1 MSELKTEPCPL
12 PSLVSQDVL
21 AVNEEKKVPVKKRKR
36 GRPKKEEVKKYI
48 KRAKRGRPPGEA
60 ARIKEL
66 TASLLLKHSQAIIRK
81 IVHKALN
88 DDDKDQMA
96 ALKLC
101 VDRMLPVS
109 YFEDKG
115 IAGGSRAITINI
127 TGVNENPVEMIE
139 HEPVDVE
146 TTLIDYEEVEETA
159 EEEEEDGFTG

>member
-1 MSELKTEPCPL
+1 MSEIKTEDVVSDLCSL
-12 PSLVSQDVL
+12 PSSVSQDVV
-21 AVNEEKKVPVKKRKR
+21 AVNEEKKVAVKKRKR

-66 TASLLLKHSQAIIRK
+66 TASLLLTHSQAIIRK

-127 TGVNENPVEMIE
+127 TGVNDTPVEMIE
-139 HEPVDVE
+139 HEPVDVQA
-146 TTLIDYEEVEETA
+146 TLIDYEE
-159 EEEEEDGFTG
+159 EDDGSTS

>member
-1 MSELKTEPCPL
+1 MSEIKTEDVVSSPCSL
-12 PSLVSQDVL
+12 PSSVSQDVV
-21 AVNEEKKVPVKKRKR
+21 AVNEEKKVAAKKRKR

-48 KRAKRGRPPGEA
+48 KRGKRGRPPGEA

-66 TASLLLKHSQAIIRK
+66 TASLLLTHSQAIIRK

-127 TGVNENPVEMIE
+127 TGVNDNPVEMIE
-139 HEPVDVE
+139 HEPVDVQA
-146 TTLIDYEEVEETA
+146 TLIDYEE
-159 EEEEEDGFTG
+159 EDE

>member
-1 MSELKTEPCPL
+1 MSEIKTEDVISSSCSL
-12 PSLVSQDVL
+12 PSSVSQDVV
-21 AVNEEKKVPVKKRKR
+21 AVNEEKKVAVKKRKR

-66 TASLLLKHSQAIIRK
+66 TASLLLTHSQAIIRK

-115 IAGGSRAITINI
+115 VAGGSRAITINI
-127 TGVNENPVEMIE
+127 TGVNDNPVEMIE
-139 HEPVDVE
+139 HEPVEVE
-146 TTLIDYEEVEETA
+146 TTLIDYEE
-159 EEEEEDGFTG
+159 EDDGSTS

>member
-1 MSELKTEPCPL
+1 MSEIKTEDVVSSSCSL
-12 PSLVSQDVL
+12 PSSVSQDVV
-21 AVNEEKKVPVKKRKR
+21 AVDEVKKVPAKKRKR
-36 GRPKKEEVKKYI
+36 GRPKKEEVQKYI

-66 TASLLLKHSQAIIRK
+66 TASLLLTHSQAIIRK

-88 DDDKDQMA
+88 DEDKDQMA

-109 YFEDKG
+109 YFEEKG
-115 IAGGSRAITINI
+115 VGGGSRAITINI
-127 TGVNENPVEMIE
+127 TGVNDNPVEMIE

-146 TTLIDYEEVEETA
+146 TTLIDYEE
-159 EEEEEDGFTG
+159 EDDE

>member
-1 MSELKTEPCPL
+1 MSEIKTEDVVSDLCSL
-12 PSLVSQDVL
+12 PSSVSQDVV
-21 AVNEEKKVPVKKRKR
+21 AVNEEKKVPAKKRKR

-48 KRAKRGRPPGEA
+48 KRGKRGRPPGEA

-66 TASLLLKHSQAIIRK
+66 TASLLLTHSQAIIRK

-115 IAGGSRAITINI
+115 VAGGSRAITINI
-127 TGVNENPVEMIE
+127 TGVNDNPVEMIE
-139 HEPVDVE
+139 HEPVEVE
-146 TTLIDYEEVEETA
+146 TTLIDYEE
-159 EEEEEDGFTG
+159 EEDDE

>member
-1 MSELKTEPCPL
+1 MSEIKTEDVLSSSCSL
-12 PSLVSQDVL
+12 PSSVSQDVV
-21 AVNEEKKVPVKKRKR
+21 AVNEEKKVAVKKRKR

-66 TASLLLKHSQAIIRK
+66 TASLLLTHSQAIIRK

-127 TGVNENPVEMIE
+127 TGVNDNPVEMIE
-139 HEPVDVE
+139 HEPVEVE
-146 TTLIDYEEVEETA
+146 TTLIDYEE
-159 EEEEEDGFTG
+159 EDDGSTS

>member
-1 MSELKTEPCPL
+1 MSEIKTEEVVSDLCSL
-12 PSLVSQDVL
+12 PSSVSQDVV
-21 AVNEEKKVPVKKRKR
+21 AVNEEKKVPAKKRKR

-66 TASLLLKHSQAIIRK
+66 TASLLLTHSQAIIRK

-115 IAGGSRAITINI
+115 AGGGSRAITINI
-127 TGVNENPVEMIE
+127 TGVNDNPVEMIE
-139 HEPVDVE
+139 HEPVEVE
-146 TTLIDYEEVEETA
+146 TTLIDYEE
-159 EEEEEDGFTG
+159 EDDGSTS

>member
-1 MSELKTEPCPL
+1 MSEIKTEDVVSSSCSL
-12 PSLVSQDVL
+12 PSSVSQDVV
-21 AVNEEKKVPVKKRKR
+21 AVDEVKKVPAKKRKR
-36 GRPKKEEVKKYI
+36 GRPKKEEVQKYI

-66 TASLLLKHSQAIIRK
+66 TASLLLTHSQAIIRK

-88 DDDKDQMA
+88 DEDKDQMA

-109 YFEDKG
+109 YFEEKG
-115 IAGGSRAITINI
+115 VGGGSRAITINI
-127 TGVNENPVEMIE
+127 TGVNDNPVEMIE

-146 TTLIDYEEVEETA
+146 TTLIDYEK
-159 EEEEEDGFTG
+159 EDDGSTS

>member
-1 MSELKTEPCPL
+1 MSEIKTEDVVSDLCSL
-12 PSLVSQDVL
+12 PSSVSQDVV
-21 AVNEEKKVPVKKRKR
+21 AVNEEKKVPAKKRKR

-66 TASLLLKHSQAIIRK
+66 TASLLLTHSQAIIRK

-88 DDDKDQMA
+88 DEDKDQMA

-115 IAGGSRAITINI
+115 VGGGSRAITINI
-127 TGVNENPVEMIE
+127 TGVNDNPVEMIE
-139 HEPVDVE
+139 HEPVEVE
-146 TTLIDYEEVEETA
+146 TTLIDYEE
-159 EEEEEDGFTG
+159 EDDGSTS

>member
-1 MSELKTEPCPL
+1 MSEIKTEDVLSSSCSL
-12 PSLVSQDVL
+12 PSSVSQDVV
-21 AVNEEKKVPVKKRKR
+21 AVNEEKKVAVKKRKR

-66 TASLLLKHSQAIIRK
+66 TASLLLTHSQAIIRK

-115 IAGGSRAITINI
+115 VAGGSRAITINI
-127 TGVNENPVEMIE
+127 TGVNDTPVEMIE
-139 HEPVDVE
+139 HEPVEVE
-146 TTLIDYEEVEETA
+146 TTLIDYEE
-159 EEEEEDGFTG
+159 EDDGSTS

>member
-1 MSELKTEPCPL
+1 MSEIKTEDVVSDLCSL
-12 PSLVSQDVL
+12 PSSVSQDVV
-21 AVNEEKKVPVKKRKR
+21 AVNEEKKVAVKKRKR

-66 TASLLLKHSQAIIRK
+66 TASLLLTHSQAIIRK

-88 DDDKDQMA
+88 DEDKDQMA

-115 IAGGSRAITINI
+115 VAGGSRAITINI
-127 TGVNENPVEMIE
+127 TGVNDTPVEMIE
-139 HEPVDVE
+139 HEPVEVE
-146 TTLIDYEEVEETA
+146 TTLIDYEE
-159 EEEEEDGFTG
+159 EEDE

>member
-1 MSELKTEPCPL
+1 MSEIKTEDVVSDLCSL
-12 PSLVSQDVL
+12 PSSVSQDVV
-21 AVNEEKKVPVKKRKR
+21 AVNEEKKVAVKKRKR

-66 TASLLLKHSQAIIRK
+66 TASLLLTHSQAIIRK

-127 TGVNENPVEMIE
+127 TGVNDTPVEMIE
-139 HEPVDVE
+139 HEPVDVQA
-146 TTLIDYEEVEETA
+146 TLIDYEE
-159 EEEEEDGFTG
+159 EEDE

>member
-1 MSELKTEPCPL
+1 MFWQSMK
-12 PSLVSQDVL
+12 
-21 AVNEEKKVPVKKRKR
+21 KR

-66 TASLLLKHSQAIIRK
+66 TASLLLTHSQAIIRK

>member
-1 MSELKTEPCPL
+1 MSEIKTEVVSSDLCSL
-12 PSLVSQDVL
+12 PSSVSQDVV
-21 AVNEEKKVPVKKRKR
+21 AVNEEKKVPAKKRKR

-66 TASLLLKHSQAIIRK
+66 TASLLLTHSQAIIRK

-88 DDDKDQMA
+88 DEDKDQMA

-115 IAGGSRAITINI
+115 AAGGSRAITINI
-127 TGVNENPVEMIE
+127 TGVNDNPVEMIE

-146 TTLIDYEEVEETA
+146 TTLIDYEETDTE
-159 EEEEEDGFTG
+159 